1 MVGAVDSPSAMLVP
15 TATPPTELA
24 TYLRRQVAAGK
35 VEVPPYPA
43 VAARLQELAADPR
56 AGVREL
62 AEVVGRDVALAAA
75 VIRAASSATV
85 ARGAGVVTLEQAVWK
100 IGAAELARLALAMSL
115 GAGAV
120 RSGPLALLRRER
132 WRHALLS
139 AVFAQELAARR
150 GLHRDQAFLAGL
162 IHDLGAVIAIGLLET
177 RCAGRP
183 PSAIDPTW
191 SAVVDEVHLELGL
204 VLAERWKVAPPLR
217 DAIAAHHEPVLAAAA
232 HRPLV
237 ELVAIVDRVIAALS
251 SPAGIAG
258 LDQVAGLSADE
269 RAHIATVMPRVGEV
283 MATFAATLPSDG
295 GLAPAP
301 VRPTGWP
308 VHFALTAGAN
318 RAAGR
323 AVLMT
328 AGTLEFDC
336 AAPLSINWLTD
347 IVLEIDGT
355 SVPMLANVMSCERTG
370 GAHRVTIAPFGL
382 DGPIKSMWFRLL
394 EQARADYA
402 A

>member
-1 MVGAVDSPSAMLVP
+1 V
-15 TATPPTELA
+15 
-24 TYLRRQVAAGK
+24 RRA
-35 VEVPPYPA
+35 
-43 VAARLQELAADPR
+43 
-56 AGVREL
+56 
-62 AEVVGRDVALAAA
+62 
-75 VIRAASSATV
+75 
-85 ARGAGVVTLEQAVWK
+85 
-100 IGAAELARLALAMSL
+100 
-115 GAGAV
+115 
-120 RSGPLALLRRER
+120 
-132 WRHALLS
+132 
-139 AVFAQELAARR
+139 
-150 GLHRDQAFLAGL
+150 
-162 IHDLGAVIAIGLLET
+162 
-177 RCAGRP
+177 P

-217 DAIAAHHEPVLAAAA
+217 EIDRLRTTTPVLAAAA

-355 SVPMLANVMSCERTG
+355 SVPMLANVQACVR
-370 GAHRVTIAPFGL
+370 GAHGYHVVIAPFAL
-382 DGPIKSMWFRLL
+382 DGPPKRAWLALL
-394 EQARADYA
+394 ASARAA
-402 A
+402 AA